1 MAVPVKTHWEAAGL
15 VERGGLWVDVDEL
28 VGAVISP
35 LGVFI
40 GWVDVAWAGPHTPEL
55 QLREVVHLPP
65 GRLELD
71 VAEEVRKA
79 AQRGQAGRR
88 ECRYCGHRK
97 MPGHM
102 HSKDVCQGCGERELG
117 VIHWPPSVLACWAD
131 PRPRGR

>member
-1 MAVPVKTHWEAAGL
+1 MAVPVQTHLEAAGL
-15 VERGGLWVDVDEL
+15 VERGGLWVDADEL

-117 VIHWPPSVLACWAD
+117 VIH
-131 PRPRGR
+131 